1 MDGALAEALRARGP
15 GSLLLCHIGA
25 GTAPDPARPEP
36 RAEVVDLWSAAER
49 TFEDPVTGVAVLA
62 ATTADL
68 RAAVSLSGGLPSA
81 TDVRVVVAASAPHG
95 GPPFPVVPGLGQW
108 EGLLDFQVSRL
119 PDRGWSCA
127 FAFADPVEVRVVL
140 RAVAQG
146 MVGGRRDQ
154 AAPQR
159 EVPDVPVAVGP
170 TWEGLGSPGA
180 LAGRCTLL
188 DLSVEDVPAVDERV
202 VNPMGFR
209 RASKPEVGRL
219 VSRGGRW
226 VLSVGGGVRW
236 RVPDDGAV
244 TDVDVAAL
252 RDLRAVRVEWGR
264 HSGPVAAVRAVAGLA
279 AAGIPLVSG
288 PVPGWARCLGR
299 ELSDL
304 VTSAE
309 ERRMADPQLREEHS
323 VRLRRAALRLHG
335 RHARARRLAA
345 RQGTPVPPEPSV
357 SVVLCTRRPEMVG
370 FALRQVARQRGVDV
384 EVVLALHGFG
394 SDAPGVSEAVADF
407 RRSGRPLLVWEPGE
421 ELVLGS
427 VLNGAIARAGGA
439 LVAKMD
445 DDDWYGPE
453 HLSDLVL
460 ARRYSGA
467 DLTGTI
473 ASFVYLES
481 LDRTVRLAGTTEALW
496 HKSAGGTLLMDRRT
510 LEEVGGF
517 RSVPTSEDTRLLAA
531 VQRMGGRIHRGHGC
545 NFVVRRKAAGHTWG
559 VDAGYFLRLSE
570 QRQLPGWRP
579 SALLEP
585 APEDLPPT
593 GLAGT
598 WTDLAGPDEGRVR
611 TVGAAR

>member
-1 MDGALAEALRARGP
+1 MIEALLTGALRAHGARTSLVCHVGQDTAGVVEEVARVAGVRALDLGP
-15 GSLLLCHIGA
+15 D
-25 GTAPDPARPEP
+25 GTGTDGGTDRT
-36 RAEVVDLWSAAER
+36 VDL
-49 TFEDPVTGVAVLA
+49 VVLVA
-62 ATTADL
+62 ATPADL
-68 RAAVSLSGGLPSA
+68 RAIVPPSGALPSA
-81 TDVRVVVAASAPHG
+81 SGIAVAVLDAAPRH
-95 GPPFPVVPGLGQW
+95 GPPLPSPPGLGQW
-108 EGLLDFQVSRL
+108 EGLLGSRTRRL
-119 PDRGWSCA
+119 PDGGWLWE
-127 FAFADPVEVRVVL
+127 FAFTDPVEAAEVL
-140 RAVAQG
+140 AALARGLGRGRRSPAEPARSGTEDRSAVAPSW
-146 MVGGRRDQ
+146 RR
-154 AAPQR
+154 
-159 EVPDVPVAVGP
+159 
-170 TWEGLGSPGA
+170 LGEPGA
-180 LAGRCTLL
+180 VSGSTAPLR
-188 DLSVEDVPAVDERV
+188 LSVEDVPAVDERV

-279 AAGIPLVSG
+279 AAGIPLVGTRPPMWAG
-288 PVPGWARCLGR
+288 PLGEELHDLLSWSR
-299 ELSDL
+299 E
-304 VTSAE
+304 E
-309 ERRMADPQLREEHS
+309 ELADELLREEHS

-335 RHARARRLAA
+335 QRTRWYRSGSGA
-345 RQGTPVPPEPSV
+345 PVEPSV

-394 SDAPGVSEAVADF
+394 SDAPGVSEAVDAY
-407 RRSGRPLLVWEPGE
+407 RALGRELVVWEPGE

-467 DLTGTI
+467 DLVGCATEYHHLEQLGVTVRQLVPAERFARHVTGAAMLT
-473 ASFVYLES
+473 
-481 LDRTVRLAGTTEALW
+481 DRTA
-496 HKSAGGTLLMDRRT
+496 
-510 LEEVGGF
+510 LEEAGGF
-517 RSVPTSEDTRLLAA
+517 RPWRASVDAGLLDD
-531 VQRMGGRIHRGHGC
+531 VRDMGGSIYRTHGLGC
-545 NFVVRRKAAGHTWG
+545 VIRRRRTGHTWHE
-559 VDAGYFLRLSE
+559 APGYFLRE
-570 QRQLPGWRP
+570 PQRQWRGWRP

-585 APEDLPPT
+585 DPGDVPTTEPDITAPDTTTPGPT
-593 GLAGT
+593 AQGS
-598 WTDLAGPDEGRVR
+598 DR
-611 TVGAAR
+611 